1 MDAVQTL
8 GKYEIRGTLGKGAMG
23 TVYDGWDPLIARRV
37 AIKTV
42 SLPANP
48 DPETAEEIARFR
60 REAQAAGRLSHPNIV
75 AVYDYGETNDIAYIV
90 MEFVD
95 GPSLKSPLDHHE
107 RFALADIQR
116 IMDDLLAGL
125 QFSHDHGVVHR
136 DIKPAN
142 IMLNSE
148 GRAKIADFG
157 IARIERSSMTQAG
170 TMLGTPAYM
179 SPEQF
184 MGQVV
189 DARTDVYSA
198 GVVLYQL
205 LTGERPFEGGLT
217 AIMHKVLNTEPP
229 APSELA
235 VTTPSSLDAV
245 VKRAMAK
252 RPDERYPSAS
262 SFAKAIRDAIAS
274 AETPTSA
281 ILGND
286 AEATVVGRSQA
297 AAAARATPAQARPG
311 AGSPAQRASVPA
323 PPPARSRVPLFAGIG
338 VAVVLGLGAGGWFL
352 LTGSR
357 QPPAAASADTPPP
370 TQTGQLAPSPLAQ
383 AAVPNQSGSQPPS
396 PPTPPTQSVPPAET
410 TQPLP
415 SPPAQAAV
423 PTQPDSQLP
432 SSSASSSQLV
442 SPPAASTPTAQSAP
456 PARATAP
463 GQPVSQPTSASPAL
477 AATLTPAAPALPS
490 AGTAPQT
497 AGALGS
503 PAQPT
508 ADTAAQ
514 ATATPPA
521 APPPIKEAALDLS
534 MVRQQL
540 RHALAQS
547 PCTMA
552 NALVQDSGAISISG
566 FASPSTAAALRQ
578 QVAGMVASPVT
589 WHVQQVDPVFCT
601 VLTLLRPISAQAGAP
616 ITGLAVTLANGI
628 TTLRDGD
635 LIRPRITMAD
645 FPGELRVDYLVH
657 DGSLVHL
664 YPTVADPTQHVAAQP
679 AVRLAPGA
687 PLSLGEAGPGRPI
700 WAVGAPYG
708 TDMIVAIASSTPLL
722 AHPPTRNAE
731 DDAGPYLRE
740 LAAGVA
746 RVRQSGGKVAGTL
759 LLVDTLPK

>member
-95 GPSLKSPLDHHE
+95 GPSLKAPLDKHE
-107 RFALADIQR
+107 RFTLPDIQR
-116 IMDDLLAGL
+116 VMDDLLAGL
-125 QFSHDHGVVHR
+125 QFSHDRGVVHR

-142 IMLNSE
+142 IMLTSE
-148 GRAKIADFG
+148 GQAKIADFG

-235 VTTPSSLDAV
+235 VTAPSSLDVV

-262 SFAKAIRDAIAS
+262 AFAQAIRTAIAN
-274 AETPTSA
+274 AGTPTDA
-281 ILGND
+281 ILGDD

-297 AAAARATPAQARPG
+297 AVAARPTPAQAGPG
-311 AGSPAQRASVPA
+311 AVLPGHRASVPA
-323 PPPARSRVPLFAGIG
+323 PPPARSRVPLFAGVG
-338 VAVVLGLGAGGWFL
+338 VAVVLGLGAGSWFL

-357 QPPAAASADTPPP
+357 QPPAAASASADTSPP
-370 TQTGQLAPSPLAQ
+370 TQTAQLSPSPPVQ
-383 AAVPNQSGSQPPS
+383 AAVPS
-396 PPTPPTQSVPPAET
+396 
-410 TQPLP
+410 
-415 SPPAQAAV
+415 
-423 PTQPDSQLP
+423 QPDSQP
-432 SSSASSSQLV
+432 TSSSA
-442 SPPAASTPTAQSAP
+442 PPTLSAP
-456 PARATAP
+456 PAQTTQPSPPPLAQTAAPGQLVSQPASSPTPIAPSTPPAHTTAP
-463 GQPVSQPTSASPAL
+463 SQPVSQPASASPAL
-477 AATLTPAAPALPS
+477 AAAVTPAAPPAPPRAGTSPQPAGAMSSPAPS
-490 AGTAPQT
+490 AAESASQATAAPQT
-497 AGALGS
+497 A
-503 PAQPT
+503 
-508 ADTAAQ
+508 
-514 ATATPPA
+514 
-521 APPPIKEAALDLS
+521 PPPVKEAAVDLS

-566 FASPSTAAALRQ
+566 FASPNAAAALRE
-578 QVAGMVASPVT
+578 QVAGMPVASPVA
-589 WHVQQVDPVFCT
+589 WRLQQVDPVFCA

-635 LIRPRITMAD
+635 LIRPRVTMAD

-657 DGSLVHL
+657 DGSMVHL
-664 YPTVADPTQHVAAQP
+664 FPTVADPTQHVAAQP

-722 AHPPTRNAE
+722 AHPPARNAE